1 MSNHKAPAR
10 PCQYPPGPDARENT
24 PPPLDGIDR
33 RLVHRYGAWLLTGGY
48 TALPTYA
55 WVYYARLG
63 VSEAEMVCLAQLCTY
78 WWSARDPF
86 PGEAALAT
94 RMGKSVRTIQGYLRS
109 LEGKGLL
116 HIHIRLSNNGRQST
130 NSYDL
135 RPFFTSVE
143 GLARLDGLL
152 SAPDD
157 DHAAPATPTAD
168 ESARAAPTT
177 GSGGGRYRTSIEAGQ
192 ESPQPPCN
200 EAAGNA
206 ERKSLCAGGG
216 SAGPEHTATDDGR
229 QSTNAY
235 DLRPFFAAVEGLA
248 RLDGLLPADDAAP
261 SIPAISDTDPCNDGP
276 IDHTNRAQRDAER
289 EPLCADATSVG
300 TEKRPTDTGTPTMGE
315 GEGSH
320 AGGVKNP
327 SPQVNPIEIENFDF
341 DSIPPTPAQAAQ
353 TTSGNDTQLP
363 ASADPDDQALAAE
376 IAALSTEL
384 GDDAPRSSLGRA
396 RNLCRDAGV
405 SPPRFLRLLDE
416 AAARTRDRQ
425 ACIVKRRRD
434 GQAPNG
440 MPYLFAVLADLLHPA
455 PPRTADVGP
464 ATDRRRA
471 GPSGRRRR
479 QRAGGRSEPIN
490 SYAAWSD
497 SPARLPIVEEHPV
510 WHAVLDE
517 LAQVMTVENFNAWLS
532 TTRALDQD
540 GDVLRVAVPAAFNKT
555 WLEQKLAGKVAGALH
570 KIDYN
575 ACGIGRVGR
584 VEYVVA
590 AAA

>member
-1 MSNHKAPAR
+1 MSNHTGTVGACQPHAHPPR
-10 PCQYPPGPDARENT
+10 PETT

-33 RLVHRYGAWLLTGGY
+33 RLVQRYGTWLLTGGY

-78 WWSARDPF
+78 WWSARDPY
-86 PGEAALAT
+86 PGEAALAA

-116 HIHIRLSNNGRQST
+116 HIQTRLST
-130 NSYDL
+130 N
-135 RPFFTSVE
+135 
-143 GLARLDGLL
+143 
-152 SAPDD
+152 
-157 DHAAPATPTAD
+157 
-168 ESARAAPTT
+168 
-177 GSGGGRYRTSIEAGQ
+177 
-192 ESPQPPCN
+192 
-200 EAAGNA
+200 
-206 ERKSLCAGGG
+206 
-216 SAGPEHTATDDGR
+216 GR

-235 DLRPFFAAVEGLA
+235 DLRPFFVAVEGLA
-248 RLDGLLPADDAAP
+248 RLDGLLDDAAP
-261 SIPAISDTDPCNDGP
+261 LTPATPDNDACNYGPCDQN
-276 IDHTNRAQRDAER
+276 NRAQRNAEQ
-289 EPLCADATSVG
+289 ESLCADTTSVG
-300 TEKRPTDTGTPTMGE
+300 TENPSTDVGTPTTGE
-315 GEGSH
+315 GEGSR
-320 AGGVKNP
+320 AGGVKDS

-341 DSIPPTPAQAAQ
+341 DSIPPTPTKA
-353 TTSGNDTQLP
+353 TLP
-363 ASADPDDQALAAE
+363 TETGDSHAHVPDVMDDQALAAE

-396 RNLCRDAGV
+396 RNLCHNAGM
-405 SPPRFLRLLDE
+405 PPAHFLRLLDE

-425 ACIVKRRRD
+425 AGIVKRRRD
-434 GQAPNG
+434 DQAPNG

-455 PPRTADVGP
+455 PPRTDDVGP
-464 ATDRRRA
+464 GADRWQS
-471 GPSGRRRR
+471 GLSGRRRR
-479 QRAGGRSEPIN
+479 RRADGCSEASG

-497 SPARLPIVEEHPV
+497 SPAPLPIVEEHPV
-510 WHAVLDE
+510 WRAVLDE
-517 LAQVMTVENFNAWLS
+517 LAQVMTSENFNAWLA